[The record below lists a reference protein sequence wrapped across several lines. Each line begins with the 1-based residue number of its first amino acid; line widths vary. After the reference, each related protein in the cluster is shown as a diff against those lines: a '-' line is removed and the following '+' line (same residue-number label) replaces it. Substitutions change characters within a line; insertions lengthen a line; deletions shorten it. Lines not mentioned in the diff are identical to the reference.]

1 MLKEDIDLYEEN
13 RDEFV
18 VKASTL
24 VSDWQKM
31 EAVKMKQDDLPPD
44 EKKNEQQ
51 QKEEDPDE
59 IKRREKEEEEK
70 KAAMGSR
77 SGQLNEHFQSKVGGM
92 TS

>member
-1 MLKEDIDLYEEN
+1 MLEEDKDMYDEN
-13 RDEFV
+13 TEQFI

-31 EAVKMKQDDLPPD
+31 EAVKMKQDDEQP
-44 EKKNEQQ
+44 EQKKTDLQ

-70 KAAMGSR
+70 KAAMGSK
-77 SGQLNEHFQSKVGGM
+77 SGQLNEHFQSKVGG
-92 TS
+92 TT